1 VRLVYA
7 LAALHNFIHDAEK
20 LDTVTGGPDASEFY
34 RWSAENGREREMEE
48 QIVTGPT
55 GSVEDEQQDMYS
67 FRDALAEK
75 MWQDFNA

>member
-1 VRLVYA
+1 
-7 LAALHNFIHDAEK
+7 
-20 LDTVTGGPDASEFY
+20 
-34 RWSAENGREREMEE
+34 MEE

-55 GSVEDEQQDMYS
+55 GRVEDEQQDMDS